1 MTRIW
6 AIAVNTFREAMRNKV
21 LYTIVFFACLLIL
34 FAWVL
39 GQLSLHEEMRV
50 TRDLGLGGISLF
62 GVVLAVF
69 VGVNLVY
76 KEIERK
82 TVFALIPKPLGRS
95 QFILGKFLG
104 MVLTL
109 GVQMGLMCGV
119 LWLTLLAQ
127 GASGGGP
134 PGGGGGGAG
143 FDAVLLRAVLLLF
156 MQVVVMTAIA
166 VLFSSF
172 STPFLSGLF
181 TAGLFAIG
189 RSLPDLVTFVDTRI
203 DSPVARRVVRVG
215 LEILPDLHL
224 FHVSGSL
231 LDGKYVSVHTGG
243 YVSWG
248 YVAWASGYGLLY
260 AACALVVAAVIFAR
274 RDFV

>member
-39 GQLSLHEEMRV
+39 GQLSLHEEVRV

-82 TVFALIPKPLGRS
+82 TVFALIPKPLRRS

-119 LWLTLLAQ
+119 LWLTLLVQ
-127 GASGGGP
+127 
-134 PGGGGGGAG
+134 GAG

-156 MQVVVMTAIA
+156 MQVVVVTAIA

-203 DSPVARRVVRVG
+203 ESSTARRLVRAG

-231 LDGKYVSVHTGG
+231 LDVKYVSVHTGS

-248 YVAWASGYGLLY
+248 YVAWAAGYGLLY
-260 AACALVVAAVIFAR
+260 AACALVAAAVIFAR